1 MKAVLKSKTRWRRAL
16 RSVKISLA
24 AVVLAACGYAP
35 IADLTSGFIAQD
47 VFVESKISLQDPQ
60 NSVALKDAISNAVT
74 HKLRRQIVPKELSQ
88 TQIVA
93 SLNSLTFTPVIYDS
107 KGFITTYKAIVS
119 ITYEVT
125 NGEQRRR
132 FTTSG
137 EYSFTPTRQSTSFS
151 TSSLSENERYNAIL
165 KASED
170 SFDDFISLLAVNSMV
185 KESK

>member
-1 MKAVLKSKTRWRRAL
+1 MLNSKNKTRWQRAL

-24 AVVLAACGYAP
+24 AAVLVGCGYAP
-35 IADLTSGFIAQD
+35 IADLTRDFIAQN
-47 VFVESKISLQDPQ
+47 VFVESNISLQDPQ

-88 TQIVA
+88 TQITA

-107 KGFITTYKAIVS
+107 KGFITTYKASAS
-119 ITYEVT
+119 ITYTVINE
-125 NGEQRRR
+125 GSSKS
-132 FTTSG
+132 FTTQG

-185 KESK
+185 KGGR